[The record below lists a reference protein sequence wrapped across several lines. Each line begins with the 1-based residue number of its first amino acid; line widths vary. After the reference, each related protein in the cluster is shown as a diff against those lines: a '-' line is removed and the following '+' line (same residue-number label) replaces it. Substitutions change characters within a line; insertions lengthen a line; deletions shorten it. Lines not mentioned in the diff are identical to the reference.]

1 MKLATCDNC
10 KNSFVYDDM
19 KHAYTYGKGNLI
31 FCSIM
36 CVTEFMAKH
45 NIQGNYLA
53 KQKGA
58 ERMATPARVV
68 ILTVDELDRRME
80 QAAYKAVAKFVK
92 DQEEQSK
99 DDELLTTTE
108 LVELGKYGKSR
119 ETIKRFRDQ
128 IIAEN
133 PNQKIAIKHG
143 RNWSYKL
150 KAFDEWFVN
159 HNEAHKEALKIDPR
173 LRR

>member
-1 MKLATCDNC
+1 
-10 KNSFVYDDM
+10 
-19 KHAYTYGKGNLI
+19 
-31 FCSIM
+31 
-36 CVTEFMAKH
+36 
-45 NIQGNYLA
+45 
-53 KQKGA
+53 
-58 ERMATPARVV
+58 MATPVRVV
-68 ILTVDELDRRME
+68 TLTVDELDRRME

-119 ETIKRFRDQ
+119 ETIKKFRDQ

-159 HNEAHKEALKIDPR
+159 HNEAHEEALKIDPR
-173 LRR
+173 LRGDQMAYLSWRVLAIIACFLFGAIVNVIEGEKLNVLKTKYRKKHQEGETNDINKNS

>member
-1 MKLATCDNC
+1 
-10 KNSFVYDDM
+10 
-19 KHAYTYGKGNLI
+19 
-31 FCSIM
+31 
-36 CVTEFMAKH
+36 
-45 NIQGNYLA
+45 
-53 KQKGA
+53 
-58 ERMATPARVV
+58 MATPVRVV
-68 ILTVDELDRRME
+68 TLTVDELDRRME

-173 LRR
+173 LRGDQMAYLVYCVLAIMACFLIGTIVNVIEGEKLNVLKEKYRKKHQEV

>member
-1 MKLATCDNC
+1 MQLAQC
-10 KNSFVYDDM
+10 KNCHQDFVYDDM

-45 NIQGNYLA
+45 NIQGNYFA

-99 DDELLTTTE
+99 DDALLTTTE
-108 LVELGKYGKSR
+108 LVKLGKYGKSR
-119 ETIKRFRDQ
+119 ETIKKFREQ

-159 HNEAHKEALKIDPR
+159 HNEAHKEALKTDPR

>member
-1 MKLATCDNC
+1 M
-10 KNSFVYDDM
+10 
-19 KHAYTYGKGNLI
+19 
-31 FCSIM
+31 
-36 CVTEFMAKH
+36 
-45 NIQGNYLA
+45 YLGLNP
-53 KQKGA
+53 QEDLPRLEYVGGDL
-58 ERMATPARVV
+58 MATPVRVV
-68 ILTVDELDRRME
+68 TLTVDELKELMKQTVYE
-80 QAAYKAVAKFVK
+80 AVAVLAKE
-92 DQEEQSK
+92 QEEKSK
-99 DDELLTTTE
+99 DDDDLLTTTE

-119 ETIKRFRDQ
+119 ETIKKFRDQ

-173 LRR
+173 SRR

>member
-1 MKLATCDNC
+1 MYLELKQL
-10 KNSFVYDDM
+10 KN
-19 KHAYTYGKGNLI
+19 LP
-31 FCSIM
+31 CSGY
-36 CVTEFMAKH
+36 V
-45 NIQGNYLA
+45 GGDL
-53 KQKGA
+53 
-58 ERMATPARVV
+58 MATPVRVV
-68 ILTVDELDRRME
+68 TLTVDELDRRME

-92 DQEEQSK
+92 DQEEKSK

>member
-1 MKLATCDNC
+1 
-10 KNSFVYDDM
+10 
-19 KHAYTYGKGNLI
+19 
-31 FCSIM
+31 
-36 CVTEFMAKH
+36 
-45 NIQGNYLA
+45 
-53 KQKGA
+53 
-58 ERMATPARVV
+58 MATPVRVV
-68 ILTVDELDRRME
+68 TLTVDELDRRME

-92 DQEEQSK
+92 DQEEKSK

>member
-1 MKLATCDNC
+1 
-10 KNSFVYDDM
+10 
-19 KHAYTYGKGNLI
+19 
-31 FCSIM
+31 
-36 CVTEFMAKH
+36 
-45 NIQGNYLA
+45 
-53 KQKGA
+53 
-58 ERMATPARVV
+58 MATDIKVV
-68 ILTVDELDRRME
+68 TLTVAELKELMK
-80 QAAYKAVAKFVK
+80 QTAYEAVAVFVK
-92 DQEEQSK
+92 EQEEKSK

>member
-1 MKLATCDNC
+1 MAT
-10 KNSFVYDDM
+10 DM
-19 KHAYTYGKGNLI
+19 KV
-31 FCSIM
+31 
-36 CVTEFMAKH
+36 VT
-45 NIQGNYLA
+45 
-53 KQKGA
+53 
-58 ERMATPARVV
+58 
-68 ILTVDELDRRME
+68 LTVAELKELMK
-80 QAAYKAVAKFVK
+80 QTAYEAVAVFAKE
-92 DQEEQSK
+92 QEEKSK
-99 DDELLTTTE
+99 DDDELLTTTE

-173 LRR
+173 SRR

>member
-1 MKLATCDNC
+1 
-10 KNSFVYDDM
+10 
-19 KHAYTYGKGNLI
+19 
-31 FCSIM
+31 
-36 CVTEFMAKH
+36 
-45 NIQGNYLA
+45 
-53 KQKGA
+53 
-58 ERMATPARVV
+58 MATPARVV
-68 ILTVDELDRRME
+68 TLTVDELDRRME

-99 DDELLTTTE
+99 DNDELLTTTE

-119 ETIKRFRDQ
+119 GTIKKFREQ

-143 RNWSYKL
+143 RNWKYKL

>member
-1 MKLATCDNC
+1 
-10 KNSFVYDDM
+10 
-19 KHAYTYGKGNLI
+19 
-31 FCSIM
+31 
-36 CVTEFMAKH
+36 
-45 NIQGNYLA
+45 
-53 KQKGA
+53 
-58 ERMATPARVV
+58 MATPVKVV
-68 ILTVDELDRRME
+68 TLTVDELDRRME

-92 DQEEQSK
+92 DQEEKSK

-119 ETIKRFRDQ
+119 ETIKKFREQ

-143 RNWSYKL
+143 RNWKYKL

-173 LRR
+173 SRR

>member
-1 MKLATCDNC
+1 
-10 KNSFVYDDM
+10 
-19 KHAYTYGKGNLI
+19 
-31 FCSIM
+31 
-36 CVTEFMAKH
+36 
-45 NIQGNYLA
+45 
-53 KQKGA
+53 
-58 ERMATPARVV
+58 MATPVKVV
-68 ILTVDELDRRME
+68 TLTVDELDRRME

-92 DQEEQSK
+92 DQEEKSK

-119 ETIKRFRDQ
+119 ETIKKFREQ
-128 IIAEN
+128 IIAED

-159 HNEAHKEALKIDPR
+159 HNEAHREELKIDPR